1 MNKDL
6 FKQYSKKLVYSLAI
20 LIKDARNW
28 NVQLQ
33 TKDYVY
39 GMVSIIILY
48 LLGDILKSLT
58 LRLITW
64 SDFSLGVIAFS
75 ALIFKL
81 TLLFVGLSASIRLF
95 KTILR
100 KIIS

>member
-33 TKDYVY
+33 IKDYVY

-64 SDFSLGVIAFS
+64 SDFSLGIIAFS
-75 ALIFKL
+75 TLIFKL